1 MRSIPVTS
9 DASERGVKN
18 AQENT
23 NCAHT
28 AEVREGHMLVKN
40 EHRRKHTSMTLMN
53 LKSIN
58 ECCNYVLVVK

>member
-1 MRSIPVTS
+1 MTN
-9 DASERGVKN
+9 DASERGGKN

-28 AEVREGHMLVKN
+28 AEVPGGHMLVKN
-40 EHRRKHTSMTLMN
+40 EHRRKHTNMTLMN

-58 ECCNYVLVVK
+58 E